1 MLCEQN
7 GALEKFL
14 ATPELVEMLLPFL
27 NAKDILHLV
36 QSGMIS
42 IKILQSPFVWKRFI
56 RRSAPSN
63 KKDMD
68 GNVDNDANR
77 QKAVLAPI
85 VDILRMMKGQ
95 KSPERDLLNL
105 ICERFSSK
113 KRSKSQYV
121 VLRCC
126 SKQTKRISPLGFVL
140 LEMVEGALGSTW
152 QQVKKIRMDGWS
164 GSGQLQQD
172 WLSSLSTRASRQRG
186 SVQRLDIGVI
196 MVNDKN
202 LDEFINLMN
211 QSQFVIIA
219 SLQICDYFQVQ
230 SDWSKLRRTLNDK
243 VMLFQVAA
251 HREYLVKAQR
261 EDLRAIWNYTFTD
274 LEDAL
279 GNWCVAW
286 YISDHPKHGEIFGDV
301 TFEKNIGE
309 SEWERLEKFLD
320 MSKEEYYACVQPY

>member
-1 MLCEQN
+1 MFCEQN

-14 ATPELVEMLLPFL
+14 ATPELVEMPLPFL

-56 RRSAPSN
+56 RRSGPSN

-113 KRSKSQYV
+113 KSQYV
-121 VLRCC
+121 KLRCR
-126 SKQTKRISPLGFVL
+126 SKQTKRVSPLGFVL
-140 LEMVEGALGSTW
+140 LEMVKGALGSTC

-172 WLSSLSTRASRQRG
+172 WLSSLSTRASRQR
-186 SVQRLDIGVI
+186 RLLNIGEI

-202 LDEFINLMN
+202 
-211 QSQFVIIA
+211 
-219 SLQICDYFQVQ
+219 
-230 SDWSKLRRTLNDK
+230 
-243 VMLFQVAA
+243 
-251 HREYLVKAQR
+251 
-261 EDLRAIWNYTFTD
+261 
-274 LEDAL
+274 
-279 GNWCVAW
+279 
-286 YISDHPKHGEIFGDV
+286 
-301 TFEKNIGE
+301 
-309 SEWERLEKFLD
+309 
-320 MSKEEYYACVQPY
+320 